1 MQDRLAVKIRI
12 FFFFTEIFQGVK
24 TGEQSDK
31 HGRTHGKNSFEQDK
45 KIPPSGYLEKLFTPP
60 FKRALSS
67 LFPVVCLLTD
77 LFRDFTWFG
86 IDTVTLLIYVV
97 TMYLVHSSVLPYLVN
112 FAHIYLPLNN
122 YIMFYS
128 SIRFYG
134 ELFMDI
140 FFCCATMQP
149 QEIIFGSF
157 FCL

>member
-1 MQDRLAVKIRI
+1 MVKFRLN
-12 FFFFTEIFQGVK
+12 
-24 TGEQSDK
+24 
-31 HGRTHGKNSFEQDK
+31 RTKKYRQVDILKNCLPLLLKEHYHHF
-45 KIPPSGYLEKLFTPP
+45 
-60 FKRALSS
+60 
-67 LFPVVCLLTD
+67 FPVVCLLTD

-86 IDTVTLLIYVV
+86 IDTLTYLCIV

-140 FFCCATMQP
+140 FLLCYYVAVGDNFRQLFLSVSFITLTWS
-149 QEIIFGSF
+149 FGVKGF
-157 FCL
+157 R

>member
-24 TGEQSDK
+24 TVEQSDK
-31 HGRTHGKNSFEQDK
+31 HGRTHGKISFEQDK
-45 KIPPSGYLEKLFTPP
+45 KIPPSGYLEKLFTSP

-86 IDTVTLLIYVV
+86 IDTVTYLCIV
-97 TMYLVHSSVLPYLVN
+97 TMYLVHSSLLPYLVN

-128 SIRFYG
+128 SIQFYG

>member
-31 HGRTHGKNSFEQDK
+31 HGRTHGKISFEQDK

-60 FKRALSS
+60 FKRALLS
-67 LFPVVCLLTD
+67 LFPVVCFLTD

-86 IDTVTLLIYVV
+86 IDTVTYLCVV

-140 FFCCATMQP
+140 FFAVLLC
-149 QEIIFGSF
+149 SRRR
-157 FCL
+157 